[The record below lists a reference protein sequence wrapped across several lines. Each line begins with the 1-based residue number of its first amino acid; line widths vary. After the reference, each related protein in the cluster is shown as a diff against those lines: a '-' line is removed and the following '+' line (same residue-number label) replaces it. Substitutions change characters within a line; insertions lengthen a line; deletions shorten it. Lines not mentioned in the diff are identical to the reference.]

1 MNTRLSIFR
10 FVIFLTVFSLG
21 ILVSHL
27 QAQLDAPQAQGP
39 ADIALQQALELFNSG
54 KNAEAIAAYE
64 KIIHDFPTL
73 SLVSEAQFRLGYLY
87 YRNGDFDKSL
97 GMLKKVLQPPASP
110 EIQELASSM
119 LPQVSMA
126 KADKLPVGNPSRK
139 VAFEDATRQFDAF
152 IQKYPNS
159 DEMEAI
165 VYSKALSSYQIGKYD
180 DAAAGL
186 RSNLLKFAKSDSV
199 LDSQY
204 LLAIT
209 LATQAST
216 ILQNSPGDPKA
227 FAKYDEAGKLL
238 GDIIQRRSDLALAND
253 AQFQLGEILS
263 NRAAL
268 TDKAAQGELYGR
280 AIDAYRAVQPK
291 DLMVK
296 AQEDRIAGF
305 LQRLHDP
312 ATLRSLPTV
321 KYFQRVIEHE
331 REKLDSL
338 KTKPDQTV
346 TAKIK
351 VAEAFY
357 NQQRYDE
364 ARLMLDFLKQFA
376 EDDNQKKEILYFI
389 TLTYAQQKNVDKAVA
404 GYNEFQEKY
413 KSDPIAENLPI
424 AIGSLFL
431 GSDPNRAI
439 QYFKESMQL
448 YPNGLFLNEALTQQ
462 AAAMVQLKRF
472 DDATAAFKSL
482 LAGHPTKEIAET
494 AELGLGTIYTMS
506 GKLDEA
512 LGAFKAVRDKY
523 PGTVQAE
530 QAAYYVGQT
539 AIQKGD
545 NKTAIAE
552 LTAFIEKF
560 PASELAPNAMFY
572 LASAE
577 LAGADKE
584 GALAKFKEVGE
595 KFPKSQVAQFSYFKR
610 SEILG
615 GEQKFDEMT
624 AVMKEFIAKYPDS
637 ENLFFAYDSIGQ
649 IQVNANHIPEAVGT
663 YSEFVDKHAHD
674 PHAAE
679 ALLKIGDLWH
689 RYADATGRYLVLN
702 EQQRTE
708 WTKGVNG
715 SIAAA
720 EKLISDFS
728 ESPQVAL
735 ALHTLLA
742 DQQLLLTAKL
752 KTDADVEQY
761 FMDLSKK
768 FASKPAARSK
778 IIFALASYTYQ
789 KDKAKALGQM
799 NAAYDPKL
807 IYSPADIDLYGEAL
821 LDQNKV
827 ADAQKVY
834 EKLATDYP
842 NPPGVTPDRAPADIA
857 EAQSIALYGMGTCLQ
872 KQGNTKAA
880 GDAFDQLKKL
890 YPWSPKIL
898 EASFGIAQSLYQQR
912 KYDDA
917 IALLIPIMR
926 AQSASATNE
935 LRANAMLLGGRI
947 QEDKKDIEAAIDYYI
962 KVASYYESVAP
973 AASEGLWRGGQ
984 LLELQAAKLTD
995 TGTVTK
1001 SGQLAKAV
1009 KAYND
1014 IITKYPTSR
1023 YVDEARQRL
1032 AVLKPAGS
1040 K

>member
-1 MNTRLSIFR
+1 MPPPPT
-10 FVIFLTVFSLG
+10 
-21 ILVSHL
+21 
-27 QAQLDAPQAQGP
+27 QGP
-39 ADIALQQALELFNSG
+39 ADIALQQALELFNAD
-54 KNAEAIAAYE
+54 KTAEAIAAYE
-64 KIIHDFPTL
+64 KIVHDYPTL
-73 SLVSEAQFRLGYLY
+73 TLVSEAQFRLGYLY

-97 GMLKKVLQPPASP
+97 AMLKKVVQPPASP

-126 KADKLPVGNPSRK
+126 KADKLPASDPARK
-139 VAFEDATRQFDAF
+139 AAFEDAIKQFDAF

-159 DEMEAI
+159 DEIEAI
-165 VYSKALSSYQIGKYD
+165 VYAKALSSYQIGKYD
-180 DAAAGL
+180 EAAAGL
-186 RSNLLKFAKSDSV
+186 RSNLLKFAKSDSA

-216 ILQNSPGDPKA
+216 ILQDSPGDPKA
-227 FAKYDEAGKLL
+227 SAKYDEAGKLL
-238 GDIIQRRSDLALAND
+238 GDIIQKRSDIALAND

-268 TDKAAQGELYGR
+268 TDKAAQGEMYGR

-291 DLMVK
+291 ELVIK
-296 AQEDRIAGF
+296 AQQDRIAGF
-305 LQRLHDP
+305 LQRMHDP
-312 ATLRSLPTV
+312 AVAKSLPAI
-321 KYFQRVIEHE
+321 KYYQRVVEHE
-331 REKLDSL
+331 REKLDAL
-338 KTKPDQTV
+338 KSKPDQTV

-376 EDDNQKKEILYFI
+376 EDDSQKKEILYFT
-389 TLTYAQQKNVDKAVA
+389 TLTYAEQKNVDKAVA
-404 GYNEFQEKY
+404 GYNEFNEKY
-413 KSDPIAENLPI
+413 KGDPIAENLPL
-424 AIGSLFL
+424 AIGSLYL
-431 GSDPNRAI
+431 SSDPNKAI

-448 YPNGLFLNEALTQQ
+448 YPKGRFYSEALTQQ

-472 DDATAAFKSL
+472 DEASTAFKSL
-482 LAGHPTKEIAET
+482 LASHPTKEIAET

-512 LGAFKAVRDKY
+512 MSAFKEVRDKY
-523 PGTVQAE
+523 PGTPQAE

-552 LTAFIEKF
+552 LTAFIEKY
-560 PASELAPNAMFY
+560 PTGELTPNAIFY

-577 LAGADKE
+577 LASADKE
-584 GALAKFKEVGE
+584 DALTKFKEVGD
-595 KFPKSQVAQFSYFKR
+595 KFPKTQVAQFSYFKR

-615 GEQKFDEMT
+615 GEQKYDEMT
-624 AVMKEFIAKYPDS
+624 AVMKEFISKYPDS
-637 ENLFFAYDSIGQ
+637 ENLYFAYDSIGQ
-649 IQVNANHIPEAVGT
+649 IQVNANQAQDAIAT
-663 YSEFVDKHAHD
+663 YTEFVDKRGQD

-679 ALLKIGDLWH
+679 ALLKISDLWR

-702 EQQRTE
+702 EQQRVE

-752 KTDADVEQY
+752 KTDSDVEQY

-768 FASKPAARSK
+768 FASKPTARSK

-789 KDKAKALGQM
+789 KDKAKALEQM

-807 IYSPADIDLYGEAL
+807 IYSPADIDLYGQAL
-821 LDQNKV
+821 LEENKV

-834 EKLATDYP
+834 AKLAADYP
-842 NPPGVTPDRAPADIA
+842 NPPGVAPDKAPADIA
-857 EAQSIALYGMGTCLQ
+857 EAQSIALYGTGTCLQ

-898 EASFGIAQSLYQQR
+898 EASFGIAQSLYQQK
-912 KYDDA
+912 KYDEA

-926 AQSASATNE
+926 AQSASATAE
-935 LRANAMLLGGRI
+935 LRANAMLLGGQI
-947 QEDKKDIEAAIDYYI
+947 QEDKHDIEAAIDYYI

-984 LLELQAAKLTD
+984 LLEQQAAKLPD
-995 TGTVTK
+995 TGAVTK

-1014 IITKYPTSR
+1014 IITKYPTSP
-1023 YVDEARQRL
+1023 YVDKAKQRL
-1032 AVLKPAGS
+1032 AALKPAG